1 MKKKFSVEK
10 KLFFLTVNQLKN
22 TSDCIKIDPPG
33 PGQNLKKS
41 QKSQNFGSKFWTQ
54 KSRKNRSKFWTI
66 FKIFLLFWD
75 FLAIRFFISKKHV
88 FSAGASPGAPL
99 RGALGRAPPP
109 FGRVEI
115 LKKFTGKSVPENCT
129 LFLGKNIFF
138 GPFHYQNALKP
149 I

>member
-1 MKKKFSVEK
+1 M
-10 KLFFLTVNQLKN
+10 FFRTVNQLKN

-41 QKSQNFGSKFWTQ
+41 QKSRNFGSKFWTQ
-54 KSRKNRSKFWTI
+54 KSRKNRSIFWTI
-66 FKIFLLFWD
+66 LKIFLWFWD
-75 FLAIRFFISKKHV
+75 FFAIRFFISKKDV

-129 LFLGKNIFF
+129 LFFWKKIFLTIF
-138 GPFHYQNALKP
+138 AYQNAL
-149 I
+149 ICV